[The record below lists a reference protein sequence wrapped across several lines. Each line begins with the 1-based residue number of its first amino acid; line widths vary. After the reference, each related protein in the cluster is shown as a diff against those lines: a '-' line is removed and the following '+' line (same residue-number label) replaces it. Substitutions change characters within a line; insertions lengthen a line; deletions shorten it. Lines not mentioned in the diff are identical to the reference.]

1 MHSHHALPEP
11 TPEPR
16 RAAIEQP
23 APARSPAA
31 ILALQRGAGNQA
43 VARLLARE
51 PAAAAAPVPDT
62 GVVPMLQ
69 AFWPDTAWSQGRLA
83 LDLLR
88 PIPGLGLLTG
98 LTADVMGAWDDFS
111 AVPTGDPV
119 LAALNYGLI
128 GFRSGLNLAVN
139 GAQGLLA
146 VSQTLQLKN
155 TLEAGVDLLSGI
167 GAPKVVIDGAQGVL
181 DFLAGSALSLF
192 IEATDGGLLA
202 IDGLIALDAGIWAA
216 IGPVADRDKWKEL
229 AYGYLAN
236 ALGDLVTLPIIA
248 AGFTSAN
255 FLPSGILAQGVDS
268 TTALVRTGVLA
279 RNAILSALQS
289 FWNVRGGNV
298 LPHVP
303 GTGAGPEQG
312 LDPTDPPAGSLART
326 PQDSADPTWA
336 GVLAAAQDCFAR
348 GDGVLGE
355 AAAGWAELLANA
367 GAMAEGAAEAP
378 EALDALRAELPA
390 IAAGMRARLAS
401 VQGLADRLDGGLET
415 VTAVGDRI
423 GELLAAA
430 EGLALPLDEV
440 PEPVRGTL
448 EPAVAALEE
457 AKAGLLEPLRELQAT
472 LAALRPQLEVV
483 AGAAHETLGL
493 LGEGIGRVT
502 DAAAHC
508 DDVAGFVHDVAT
520 LSVDGEDAGSIDSAL
535 ADWHT
540 LGPQIADAR
549 AAL

>member
-1 MHSHHALPEP
+1 M
-11 TPEPR
+11 
-16 RAAIEQP
+16 
-23 APARSPAA
+23 
-31 ILALQRGAGNQA
+31 
-43 VARLLARE
+43 
-51 PAAAAAPVPDT
+51 PDT
-62 GVVPMLQ
+62 GIVPMLE
-69 AFWPDTAWSQGRLA
+69 AFWPDTAWSEGRLA

-146 VSQTLQLKN
+146 ITQTLQLKN
-155 TLEAGVDLLSGI
+155 ALEAGVDLLSGV
-167 GAPKVVIDGAQGVL
+167 GAPKAVIDGTQGVL

-202 IDGLIALDAGIWAA
+202 IDGLITLDAGIWAA

-255 FLPSGILAQGVDS
+255 FFPSGILAQGVDS
-268 TTALVRTGVLA
+268 TVALARVAVLA
-279 RNAILSALQS
+279 RKALVSALQS

-303 GTGAGPEQG
+303 GTGPGPEEG
-312 LDPTDPPAGSLART
+312 LDPIDPQAQAGSLARM
-326 PQDSADPTWA
+326 PQDSVDPLWAD
-336 GVLAAAQDCFAR
+336 VLAAAQGCFDR
-348 GDGVLGE
+348 GDGVMGE

-367 GAMAEGAAEAP
+367 GAMADGAAEAP

-390 IAAGMRARLAS
+390 IAADMQARLGS
-401 VQGLADRLDGGLET
+401 VEGLANQLDGGLET
-415 VTAVGDRI
+415 IAGVGDRI
-423 GELLAAA
+423 GELLTAA
-430 EGLALPLDEV
+430 EGLTIPLDEV

-448 EPAVAALEE
+448 EPVVAALDE
-457 AKAGLLEPLRELQAT
+457 AKAAMLEPLRGLQTT
-472 LAALRPQLEVV
+472 LDELRPQLELV
-483 AGAAHETLGL
+483 AGAARETLGL
-493 LGEGIGRVT
+493 LEEGIGRVA

-508 DDVAGFVHDVAT
+508 DDVADFVHDVAT
-520 LSVDGEDAGSIDSAL
+520 LSVGGEDTGSIDSAL
-535 ADWHT
+535 ADWQT
-540 LGPQIADAR
+540 LAPQIADAR